1 MRKLCFIFGFLLTTN
16 ILLAQDT
23 WTLKDIELEMIKCP
37 AGEFLM
43 GSPKGEM
50 GRDLKE
56 IQHKVVLS
64 DSFMIGKYE
73 VTQKQYKAV
82 MGKNPSKFKND
93 TQPVEL
99 VNWNDAKEFCEKL
112 NTKFSSSI
120 PSGFKFDLPT
130 EAQWE
135 YACRAGTNSSLNNG
149 KELTTE
155 YKCDNL
161 DEVGWYAKNSKFTT
175 HPVGQKQPNSWGIYD
190 MQGNVSEW
198 CLDYNGSFVEGEAKD
213 PLGPEKGT
221 DRVIK
226 GGNYN
231 VNAKFCRSA
240 IRLNANPKT
249 KDMKTGFRVA
259 LIPVGSGTEIN
270 FASKTETPQNIPSQP
285 KENTPEPAIAKTS
298 ETTKTTATNSQN
310 NETKQDWTYS
320 NLNLQMV
327 YCKSGKFKMGSPE
340 NELGRTKGS
349 DLDVNEVSI
358 DNDFYIGKY
367 EVTQK
372 LFFDVMGEKPSRY
385 ADDKKPVESVSYYKA
400 VEFCKKLNELT
411 KDKRPAGYEFA
422 LPTEMQW
429 EYACRAGCETS
440 LNNGM
445 RISTE
450 KGNCSE
456 LNEIAWYKANSDKI
470 THEVGTKKP
479 NIWNIYDMHGNVAEW
494 CLDGY
499 NGNEIAK
506 EVNNNSKCIV
516 KGGAYFY
523 EPAKN
528 RSASRGATS
537 PNAVSSG
544 IGFRIALVQTEN

>member
-1 MRKLCFIFGFLLTTN
+1 MRRFCFLFGFLLTTN
-16 ILLAQDT
+16 TLLAQDT

-43 GSPKGEM
+43 GSPKGEK

-56 IQHKVVLS
+56 IQHKVILS

-93 TQPVEL
+93 SQPVEL

-135 YACRAGTNSSLNNG
+135 YACRAGTNSSLGNG

-161 DEVGWYAKNSKFTT
+161 DEIGWYAKNSKFTT

-198 CLDYNGSFVEGEAKD
+198 CRDYDGSFVEGEAKD

-221 DRVIK
+221 DRIIK

-259 LIPVGSGTEIN
+259 LVPVGSGTEIN

-285 KENTPEPAIAKTS
+285 KETTPAPAIAKTS
-298 ETTKTTATNSQN
+298 TTNSQN
-310 NETKQDWTYS
+310 NDTKQDWTYS

-340 NELGRTKGS
+340 NELGRVKGS
-349 DLDVNEVSI
+349 DLEANEVSI
-358 DNDFYIGKY
+358 DKDFYIGKY

-372 LFFDVMGEKPSRY
+372 LFSDVMGEKPSRY

-429 EYACRAGCETS
+429 EYACRAGCESS
-440 LNNGM
+440 LNNGKQ
-445 RISTE
+445 ISAE
-450 KGNCSE
+450 KGNCTE
-456 LNEIAWYKANSDKI
+456 LNEIAWYKANSDTN
-470 THEVGTKKP
+470 THEVGTKKA
-479 NIWNIYDMHGNVAEW
+479 NAWNIFDMHGNVAEW
-494 CLDGY
+494 CLDAY

-528 RSASRGATS
+528 RSASRGTTS
-537 PNAVSSG
+537 PNALSSG
-544 IGFRIALVQTEN
+544 IGFRVVLVRAEN

>member
-1 MRKLCFIFGFLLTTN
+1 MRRFCVLFGFLLTTN

-56 IQHKVVLS
+56 IQHKVILS

-73 VTQKQYKAV
+73 VTQKQYKTV

-93 TQPVEL
+93 LQPVEL

-135 YACRAGTNSSLNNG
+135 YACRAGTNSPLNNG

-161 DEVGWYAKNSKFTT
+161 DEIGWYAKNSKFTT

-198 CLDYNGSFVEGEAKD
+198 CRDYDGSFVEGEAKD

-221 DRVIK
+221 DRIIK

-270 FASKTETPQNIPSQP
+270 FASKTEVPHNIVSQP
-285 KENTPEPAIAKTS
+285 KENTSAPVVAKTS
-298 ETTKTTATNSQN
+298 ETTNTTATNSQN
-310 NETKQDWTYS
+310 NDTKQDWTYS
-320 NLNLQMV
+320 DLNLQMV
-327 YCKSGKFKMGSPE
+327 YCKTGKFKMGSPE

-349 DLDVNEVSI
+349 DLDANEVSI
-358 DNDFYIGKY
+358 DKDFYIGKY

-372 LFFDVMGEKPSRY
+372 LFSDVMGEKPSRY

-429 EYACRAGCETS
+429 EYACRAGCESS
-440 LNNGM
+440 LNNGKQ
-445 RISTE
+445 ISAE
-450 KGNCSE
+450 KGNCAE
-456 LNEIAWYKANSDKI
+456 LNEIAWYKANSDTK
-470 THEVGTKKP
+470 THEVGTKKA
-479 NIWNIYDMHGNVAEW
+479 NNWNIFDMHGNVAEW

-499 NGNEIAK
+499 NGNEMAK

-528 RSASRGATS
+528 RSASRGVAS
-537 PNAVSSG
+537 PNTLSSA
-544 IGFRIALVQTEN
+544 IGFRVALVQTEN

>member
-1 MRKLCFIFGFLLTTN
+1 
-16 ILLAQDT
+16 
-23 WTLKDIELEMIKCP
+23 
-37 AGEFLM
+37 
-43 GSPKGEM
+43 
-50 GRDLKE
+50 
-56 IQHKVVLS
+56 
-64 DSFMIGKYE
+64 
-73 VTQKQYKAV
+73 

-93 TQPVEL
+93 SQPVEL

-112 NTKFSSSI
+112 NTKFSASI

-161 DEVGWYAKNSKFTT
+161 EEIGWYAKNSKFTT

-198 CLDYNGSFVEGEAKD
+198 CRDYDGSFVEGEAKD
-213 PLGPEKGT
+213 PMGPEKGT

-259 LIPVGSGTEIN
+259 LVPVGSGTEIN
-270 FASKTETPQNIPSQP
+270 FASKTQTQQNIPSQP
-285 KENTPEPAIAKTS
+285 KENIPAPVI
-298 ETTKTTATNSQN
+298 TKTTATNSQN
-310 NETKQDWTYS
+310 NEIKQDWTYS

-327 YCKSGKFKMGSPE
+327 YCKPGKFKMGSPE
-340 NELGRTKGS
+340 NELGRTKDS
-349 DLDVNEVSI
+349 DLDANEVSI

-429 EYACRAGCETS
+429 EYACRAGCETP
-440 LNNGM
+440 LNNGKQ
-445 RISTE
+445 ISTD
-450 KGNCSE
+450 KGNCVE
-456 LNEIAWYKANSDKI
+456 LNEIAWYKANSDTK
-470 THEVGTKKP
+470 THEVGTKKA
-479 NIWNIYDMHGNVAEW
+479 NNWNIFDMHGNVAEW

-499 NGNEIAK
+499 NGNEMAK

-523 EPAKN
+523 EPSKN
-528 RSASRGATS
+528 RSASRGVAS
-537 PNAVSSG
+537 PNALSSG
-544 IGFRIALVQTEN
+544 IGFRVALVQAEN

>member
-1 MRKLCFIFGFLLTTN
+1 MRRFCVLFGFLLTTN

-56 IQHKVVLS
+56 IQHKVILS

-93 TQPVEL
+93 SQPVEL

-135 YACRAGTNSSLNNG
+135 YACRAGTNSAFNNG

-198 CLDYNGSFVEGEAKD
+198 CRDYDGSFVEGEAKD
-213 PLGPEKGT
+213 PNGPEKGT

-270 FASKTETPQNIPSQP
+270 FASKTETPQNIASQP
-285 KENTPEPAIAKTS
+285 KENTPAKTS
-298 ETTKTTATNSQN
+298 ETTTTATNSQN
-310 NETKQDWTYS
+310 NDTKQDWTYS
-320 NLNLQMV
+320 DLNLQMV

-349 DLDVNEVSI
+349 DLDANEVSI
-358 DNDFYIGKY
+358 DKDFYIGKY

-372 LFFDVMGEKPSRY
+372 LFSDVMGEKPSRY
-385 ADDKKPVESVSYYKA
+385 ADDKKPVESVSYYQA

-429 EYACRAGCETS
+429 EYACRASCETS
-440 LNNGM
+440 LNNGKQ
-445 RISTE
+445 ISAE
-450 KGNCSE
+450 KGNCAE
-456 LNEIAWYKANSDKI
+456 LNDIAWYKANSDKI

-479 NIWNIYDMHGNVAEW
+479 NSWNIFDMHGNVAEW
-494 CLDGY
+494 CLDAY

-516 KGGAYFY
+516 KGGTYFY

-528 RSASRGATS
+528 RSASRGATA
-537 PNAVSSG
+537 PNTLSSG
-544 IGFRIALVQTEN
+544 IGFRVALIQTEN